1 MVANNHDAPMPANSA
16 ARVLADIAHT
26 LNSPEQAERRVRGVL
41 DHLRLLVP
49 YDYCVLLE
57 TEPGSNPRRTIVPEG
72 SGNEAVCEALGR
84 LLGDLR
90 ESTTPNSDPLSPEVT
105 TRPPHRFYLA
115 LPIVGFDLIGL
126 LYVGRDSPAAYAEEH
141 LQLLA
146 VVASQIGAYW
156 TELHLQAEN
165 ARLYQ
170 ESRAANVAKD
180 EFLGMFGHELRN
192 PLAALSMAITLAQ
205 LDRTR
210 IDTSLAIARR
220 QTDQLTRL
228 VDDLLDLERITHGKI
243 RLRKEP
249 VELAG
254 MIERGVGTIRSLI
267 ASRGHRLVLSIPE
280 GPIVLEGDASRLEQ
294 AVTNLLNNAAK
305 YTDPGGEITVSVEGR
320 PEEAVVR
327 IRDTGIG
334 IAPEMLPH
342 VFDMFTQAER
352 TLDRAEGG
360 MGVGLTLSRRLVELH
375 GGRIEARSE
384 GVGKGAEFIV
394 RLPVPAQKIDA
405 AVARPKAGH
414 VEDRIRVLLVED
426 NRDLA
431 DSFRILMETLGHEI
445 HVAREGM
452 AGLDAARARPF
463 DMILVDIGLP
473 GMSGYEVAR
482 RLRVEP
488 VTAKAVVVAVSGYGR
503 DEDKREARAAGFD
516 HYLVKPIDPG
526 ALQNLLAR
534 VRRAPDS

>member
-1 MVANNHDAPMPANSA
+1 MPANPA
-16 ARVLADIAHT
+16 ARVLADIAHA
-26 LNSPEQAERRVRGVL
+26 LNSPEQAELRVRGVL

-49 YDYCVLLE
+49 YDCCALLE
-57 TEPGSNPRRTIVPEG
+57 TQPGSNPHRTIVPEG
-72 SGNEAVCEALGR
+72 SENEAVCEALGR
-84 LLGDLR
+84 LLSDLR
-90 ESTTPNSDPLSPEVT
+90 ESVTPNSDPLSPEVT
-105 TRPPHRFYLA
+105 TRPPHRFHLA

-126 LYVGRDSPAAYAEEH
+126 LYVGREAPAAYAEEH

-228 VDDLLDLERITHGKI
+228 VDDLLDVERITHGKI

-254 MIERGVGTIRSLI
+254 MIERGVETTRSLI
-267 ASRGHRLVLSIPE
+267 ASRGHRLVLSLPGE
-280 GPIVLEGDASRLEQ
+280 PIVLEADASRLEQ

-384 GVGKGAEFIV
+384 GLGKGAEFIV
-394 RLPVPAQKIDA
+394 RLPVPAQTTDA

-473 GMSGYEVAR
+473 GMSGYELAR

-488 VTAKAVVVAVSGYGR
+488 VTAKALVVAVSGYGR
-503 DEDKREARAAGFD
+503 DEDKRQARAAGFD

>member
-165 ARLYQ
+165 GKLY
-170 ESRAANVAKD
+170 EETRAANVAKD

-192 PLAALSMAITLAQ
+192 PLAALSMAIALAQ

-228 VDDLLDLERITHGKI
+228 VDDLLDVERVTHGKF

-254 MIERGVGTIRSLI
+254 MIERGVETIRSLI
-267 ASRGHRLVLSIPE
+267 ASRGHRLVLSLPGE
-280 GPIVLEGDASRLEQ
+280 PIVLEADASRLEQ

-352 TLDRAEGG
+352 ALDRAEGG

-384 GVGKGAEFIV
+384 GLGKGAEFIV
-394 RLPVPAQKIDA
+394 RLPVPAQPIDA

>member
-165 ARLYQ
+165 GKLY
-170 ESRAANVAKD
+170 EETRAANVAKD

-228 VDDLLDLERITHGKI
+228 VDDLLDVERITHGKI

-254 MIERGVGTIRSLI
+254 VIERGVETIRSLI
-267 ASRGHRLVLSIPE
+267 ASRGHRLVLSLPE
-280 GPIVLEGDASRLEQ
+280 GPIVLEADASRLEQ

-305 YTDPGGEITVSVEGR
+305 YTDPGGEITVSVERR

-327 IRDTGIG
+327 VRDTGIG

-360 MGVGLTLSRRLVELH
+360 MGVGLTVSRRLVELH

-384 GVGKGAEFIV
+384 GLGKGAEFIV
-394 RLPVPAQKIDA
+394 RLPVPAQPIDA

-445 HVAREGM
+445 HVAREAM

-488 VTAKAVVVAVSGYGR
+488 VTAKALVVAVSGYGR
-503 DEDKREARAAGFD
+503 DEDKRQARAAGFD
-516 HYLVKPIDPG
+516 HYLVKPIDPD

>member
-1 MVANNHDAPMPANSA
+1 MSTNPA
-16 ARVLADIAHT
+16 ARVLADIAHA
-26 LNSPEQAERRVRGVL
+26 LNSPEQAELRVRGVL

-49 YDYCVLLE
+49 YDCCALLE
-57 TEPGSNPRRTIVPEG
+57 TQPGSNPHRTIVPEG

-84 LLGDLR
+84 LLSDLR
-90 ESTTPNSDPLSPEVT
+90 ESVTPNSDPLSPEVT
-105 TRPPHRFYLA
+105 TRPPHRFHLA
-115 LPIVGFDLIGL
+115 LPIVGFDLMGL
-126 LYVGRDSPAAYAEEH
+126 LYVGREAPAAYAEEH

-165 ARLYQ
+165 ARLYE

-205 LDRTR
+205 LDRRR

-228 VDDLLDLERITHGKI
+228 VDDLLDVERITHGKI

-254 MIERGVGTIRSLI
+254 VIERGVETIRSLI
-267 ASRGHRLVLSIPE
+267 ASRGHRLVLSLPGE
-280 GPIVLEGDASRLEQ
+280 PIVLEADASRLEQ

-384 GVGKGAEFIV
+384 GLGKGAEFIV
-394 RLPVPAQKIDA
+394 RLPVPAQPIEA

>member
-1 MVANNHDAPMPANSA
+1 M
-16 ARVLADIAHT
+16 
-26 LNSPEQAERRVRGVL
+26 
-41 DHLRLLVP
+41 
-49 YDYCVLLE
+49 LLE
-57 TEPGSNPRRTIVPEG
+57 TAPGSNPHRTIVPEG

-294 AVTNLLNNAAK
+294 VVTNLLNNAAK

-327 IRDTGIG
+327 IRD
-334 IAPEMLPH
+334 
-342 VFDMFTQAER
+342 
-352 TLDRAEGG
+352 
-360 MGVGLTLSRRLVELH
+360 
-375 GGRIEARSE
+375 
-384 GVGKGAEFIV
+384 KFIV

-482 RLRVEP
+482 RQRVEP

>member
-57 TEPGSNPRRTIVPEG
+57 TAPGSNPHRTIVPEG

-228 VDDLLDLERITHGKI
+228 VDDLLDVERITHGKI

-294 AVTNLLNNAAK
+294 VVTNLLNNAAK

-488 VTAKAVVVAVSGYGR
+488 VTAKALVVAVSGYGR

>member
-41 DHLRLLVP
+41 DRLRLLVP
-49 YDYCVLLE
+49 YDCCALLE
-57 TEPGSNPRRTIVPEG
+57 TQPGSNPHRTIVPEG
-72 SGNEAVCEALGR
+72 SGNEAVCEALER

-90 ESTTPNSDPLSPEVT
+90 ESVTPNSDPLFPEVS
-105 TRPPHRFYLA
+105 TRPPHRFHLA
-115 LPIVGFDLIGL
+115 LPIVGFDLMGL
-126 LYVGRDSPAAYAEEH
+126 LYVGREAPAAYAEEH

-228 VDDLLDLERITHGKI
+228 VDDLLDVERITHGKI

-294 AVTNLLNNAAK
+294 VVTNLLNNAAK
-305 YTDPGGEITVSVEGR
+305 YTDPGGEITVSVERR

-327 IRDTGIG
+327 VRDTGIG

-503 DEDKREARAAGFD
+503 DEDKRQARAAGFD
-516 HYLVKPIDPG
+516 HYLVKPIDPD

>member
-57 TEPGSNPRRTIVPEG
+57 TAPGSNPHRTIVPEG

-228 VDDLLDLERITHGKI
+228 VDDLLDVERITHGKI

-280 GPIVLEGDASRLEQ
+280 GPIVLEADASRLEQ

-405 AVARPKAGH
+405 AARPKAGH

-488 VTAKAVVVAVSGYGR
+488 VTAKALVVAVSGYGR
-503 DEDKREARAAGFD
+503 DEDKRQARAAGFD

>member
-228 VDDLLDLERITHGKI
+228 VDDLLDVERITHGKI

-254 MIERGVGTIRSLI
+254 MIERGVETIRSLI
-267 ASRGHRLVLSIPE
+267 ASRGHRLVLSLPE
-280 GPIVLEGDASRLEQ
+280 GPIVLEADASRLEQ

-384 GVGKGAEFIV
+384 GLGKGAEFIV
-394 RLPVPAQKIDA
+394 RLPVPAQPIDA

>member
-294 AVTNLLNNAAK
+294 VVTNLLNNAAK